1 MDPGDGMTGTS
12 VNIQNKVQCLGAVM
26 KPCDCNLRDSQRRQ
40 LMDEFPNISGFN
52 YRIAR
57 HKVGDHAYYRIYE
70 CFYDENGEVVF
81 SSESSPHGETV
92 DALIADLE
100 QMLADAKRSRDD
112 IFDVPP
118 EGK

>member
-1 MDPGDGMTGTS
+1 MDG
-12 VNIQNKVQCLGAVM
+12 L
-26 KPCDCNLRDSQRRQ
+26 
-40 LMDEFPNISGFN
+40 PNISGFN

-57 HKVGDHAYYRIYE
+57 HKVGNDAYYRIHE
-70 CFYDENGEVVF
+70 CFYDENGRVVLWG
-81 SSESSPHGETV
+81 ESSPHGETA

-118 EGK
+118 DQPKRRS